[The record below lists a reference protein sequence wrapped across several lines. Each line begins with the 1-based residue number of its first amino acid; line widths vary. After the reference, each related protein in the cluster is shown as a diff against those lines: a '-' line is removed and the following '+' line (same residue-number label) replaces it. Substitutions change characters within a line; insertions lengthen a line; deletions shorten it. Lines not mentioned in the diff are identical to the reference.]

1 MGFFNNRSQINEND
15 NDDDT
20 LYNIIKIF
28 NKKKL
33 IIKIKHLCVE
43 YFHVLLYI
51 ALALSQLYLHF
62 SFHY

>member
-15 NDDDT
+15 NDDT

-28 NKKKL
+28 NKKTNNKN
-33 IIKIKHLCVE
+33 KTSMCRV
-43 YFHVLLYI
+43 FSCASLYCSSSFAI
-51 ALALSQLYLHF
+51 VFTF

>member
-15 NDDDT
+15 NDDT

-28 NKKKL
+28 NKKKTNN
-33 IIKIKHLCVE
+33 KNKTSMCRV
-43 YFHVLLYI
+43 FSCASLYCSSSFAI
-51 ALALSQLYLHF
+51 VFTF

>member
-28 NKKKL
+28 NKKTNNKN
-33 IIKIKHLCVE
+33 KTSMCRV
-43 YFHVLLYI
+43 FSCASLYCSSSFAI
-51 ALALSQLYLHF
+51 VFTF